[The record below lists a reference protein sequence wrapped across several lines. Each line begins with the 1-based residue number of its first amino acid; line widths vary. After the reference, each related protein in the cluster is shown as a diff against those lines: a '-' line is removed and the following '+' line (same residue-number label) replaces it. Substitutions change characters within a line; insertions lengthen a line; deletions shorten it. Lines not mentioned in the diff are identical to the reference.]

1 MLRVLRRFGVVA
13 MWRCGIIRP
22 NMKKTLNKLNNLNWD
37 ESCQSLPLSDTPQH
51 FGERLKAAMV
61 RAGYSVEKES
71 AKTLQAA
78 WMAAYPAMPISRQR
92 CYDWLRSPSANI
104 HADRLFFIADMLDVS
119 ARWLAKGE
127 KSIFRAVEL
136 SADEK
141 LLLDTFR
148 SMTRYA
154 QKGFIAGL
162 ESKPAGAPKKKPARR
177 APKP

>member
-1 MLRVLRRFGVVA
+1 
-13 MWRCGIIRP
+13 
-22 NMKKTLNKLNNLNWD
+22 MKKSLNWD
-37 ESCQSLPLSDTPQH
+37 ESCQSLPFSETPQH

-61 RAGYSVEKES
+61 RAGHSVDKES
-71 AKTLQAA
+71 AKTLQEL
-78 WMAAYPAMPISRQR
+78 WTAAYPAMPISRQR
-92 CYDWLRSPSANI
+92 CYDWLRSPTANI

-154 QKGFIAGL
+154 QKGLVSELA
-162 ESKPAGAPKKKPARR
+162 SKSAVTQPKKAARR
-177 APKP
+177 APKA